1 MPDNVPVDG
10 PEDDSFDD
18 LRSVAA
24 DLVPEDHDL
33 VAPPPGVWAGILS
46 QLDDVAQDEPWEP
59 LPEQAGSFRPPAVH
73 ERTAPAGT
81 RQPRQPRSRRPPSR
95 WRRPPVHVAAAVVVV
110 LGLAAAVL
118 VGRDDGPGGRPLEVA
133 TLSNEGLAPVGRGTS
148 GRATLVEHDGAYYL
162 DIDLHDAP
170 TAVGGYLEVWLI
182 DRDVQGM
189 VSLGPYQGP
198 GRFLVPAGVDPAAF
212 PVVDV
217 SDEPVDGLPTHSGV
231 SVVRGV
237 LA

>member
-10 PEDDSFDD
+10 PDEDSFED

-24 DLVPEDHDL
+24 DLGPEDHDL
-33 VAPPPGVWAGILS
+33 LAPPPAVWAGILS

-59 LPEQAGSFRPPAVH
+59 LPEQPGAGRRPVAGNAD
-73 ERTAPAGT
+73 APAS
-81 RQPRQPRSRRPPSR
+81 PRRPHPR
-95 WRRPPVHVAAAVVVV
+95 WRRPRVLVAAAVVVV
-110 LGLAAAVL
+110 VGLAAAVL
-118 VGRDDGPGGRPLEVA
+118 VERDGGTGGRPLEVA
-133 TLSNEGLAPVGRGTS
+133 ALSNEGLAPVGRDTS
-148 GRATLVEHDGAYYL
+148 GQATLVERDGSYYL
-162 DIDLHDAP
+162 DVDLDDAP
-170 TAVGGYLEVWLI
+170 TPTAGYLEVWLI
-182 DRDVQGM
+182 DKDVQGM
-189 VSLGPYQGP
+189 VSLGPYRGP
-198 GRFLVPAGVDPAAF
+198 GRYLVPAGVDPAAF